1 MLNNRL
7 HRYFPC
13 ALALLIGLSLS
24 SCATYSVQRVSTSQ
38 LSSTTGL
45 DPKDVAE
52 ISAQMTESMLAANVL
67 RRKGAGGRSVIALST
82 FRNNTSLYDFD
93 PRMVFNRITVTL
105 NRTGMA
111 YSYVTGDRYVTS
123 HRSATVREN
132 QVREFLGESKL
143 SSGPSPQYT
152 LTLELIEDH
161 AQLGRTTQKA
171 YQIHMTLNEIGSGL
185 SVWEDLRDI
194 AKVGRRA
201 AVGF

>member
-1 MLNNRL
+1 MIHSSLARVL
-7 HRYFPC
+7 RIS
-13 ALALLIGLSLS
+13 LMALLVLLT
-24 SCATYSVQRVSTSQ
+24 SCASYSVQRVSSSQ
-38 LSSTTGL
+38 LSATTGL
-45 DPKDVAE
+45 DPRDVAE
-52 ISAQMTESMLAANVL
+52 ISAEMTESLLAANVL

-93 PRMVFNRITVTL
+93 PRLVFNRITVTL
-105 NRTGMA
+105 NRTGSA
-111 YSYVTGDRYVTS
+111 YSYVTGDRYVTANRGAVA
-123 HRSATVREN
+123 HEN
-132 QVREFLGESKL
+132 QIREFLGEGKL

-194 AKVGRRA
+194 VKVGRRS

>member
-1 MLNNRL
+1 MTRIFLDSMPRFVL
-7 HRYFPC
+7 
-13 ALALLIGLSLS
+13 LALVGLLT
-24 SCATYSVQRVSTSQ
+24 SCASYSVQRVSSSQ
-38 LSSTTGL
+38 LATTTGL
-45 DPKDVAE
+45 DPRDVAE
-52 ISAQMTESMLAANVL
+52 ISAEMTESMLAANVL
-67 RRKGAGGRSVIALST
+67 RRKGSGGRSIIALST

-93 PRMVFNRITVTL
+93 PRLVFNRITVTL
-105 NRTGMA
+105 NRTGSA
-111 YSYVTGDRYVTS
+111 YSYVTGDRYVTA
-123 HRSATVREN
+123 HRGAVAHEN
-132 QVREFLGESKL
+132 KVREFLGEGRV

-161 AQLGRTTQKA
+161 AQLGRTTQKS